1 MKKTPLYEN
10 HCKLNGRMIDFGGWS
25 LPVEYTG
32 IIEEHRQVRNAAGLF
47 DVSHM
52 GEITVKGKDATQLVQ
67 KLITNNIAAA
77 KEFQVV
83 YSPMCY
89 LDGGVVDDLL
99 VYKYS
104 NENYLLV
111 VNASNTEKD
120 FEWIRQNLE
129 GQVAVENVSDAYAQL
144 AIQGPKAETVLQKLA
159 GTALNE
165 IKFFY
170 FKPDVML
177 GEVKAILSRTGYTGE
192 DGFEIYIPA
201 ENAAGIWEQL
211 LAAGKEEGI
220 VPVGLGARDTLRF
233 EAALPLYGHELSMEI
248 TPLEAGL
255 GNFVKLNKE
264 NFNGMESLSLQHSSG
279 LKRTLVGFEMLGR
292 GIPRNN
298 YEVSANGRTVGK
310 VTSGSYSP
318 SLDKNIGMALVEAG
332 CSAEG
337 TEVDILIREKPIKAR
352 IIKLPFYTKKY
363 RKQ

>member
-1 MKKTPLYEN
+1 
-10 HCKLNGRMIDFGGWS
+10 MIDFGGWS

>member
-352 IIKLPFYTKKY
+352 IIKLPFYSKKY
-363 RKQ
+363 KR